1 MINSSVKFL
10 KFFFRILRRPNGL
23 MFIPRFVKQ
32 NFLVAFLKMYWF
44 FIFKCSNFA
53 RYYM

>member
-10 KFFFRILRRPNGL
+10 KFLFSRIPNGL

-32 NFLVAFLKMYWF
+32 NFLVAFIKMHCF
-44 FIFKCSNFA
+44 FILSAVF
-53 RYYM
+53 Y